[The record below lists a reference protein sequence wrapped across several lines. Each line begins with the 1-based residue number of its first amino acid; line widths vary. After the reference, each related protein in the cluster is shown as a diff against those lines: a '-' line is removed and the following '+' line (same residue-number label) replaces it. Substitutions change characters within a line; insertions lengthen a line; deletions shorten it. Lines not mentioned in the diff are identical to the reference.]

1 MGALSL
7 DTGSHE
13 ASATSQNPVSV
24 STLTVKKLFLMAIL
38 TLPWCSS
45 VPFPCVLLLAMRSRA
60 RPLLLHPLLTFTL
73 HNSLCVTDL
82 WEPHIKTMPGIIRKW
97 KLLVQ
102 KMQKGSLHFFFPR
115 RPLFSV
121 NSTVEA
127 PPITGHSECAQFPRQ
142 TRAECW
148 LALNLV
154 LSISS
159 VHFL

>member
-24 STLTVKKLFLMAIL
+24 STLMVKKLFLMAIL

-121 NSTVEA
+121 KALWKPHQSQGTV
-127 PPITGHSECAQFPRQ
+127 
-142 TRAECW
+142 
-148 LALNLV
+148 
-154 LSISS
+154 S
-159 VHFL
+159 VHSFPGKQEQNAGLL